1 MKTTSSVSIMT
12 TTPTV
17 INTNVNVIRIS
28 SCPRLKHALKVKKY
42 NICDIYFTYLF
53 LSAKKIEED
62 SPKYQILPY
71 ILLMIPVSIL
81 ICLLLLCVRLSY
93 VLISVKNKE
102 NEYDEVQEL
111 PQMPEM
117 QDNSR
122 GTLFEPK
129 KVNIL
134 ETSLQL
140 STVEEGEEDEEAE
153 ELDGIVVDT
162 TESNTEDG
170 KGIYHISLS

>member
-1 MKTTSSVSIMT
+1 
-12 TTPTV
+12 
-17 INTNVNVIRIS
+17 
-28 SCPRLKHALKVKKY
+28 
-42 NICDIYFTYLF
+42 
-53 LSAKKIEED
+53 
-62 SPKYQILPY
+62 
-71 ILLMIPVSIL
+71 MIPVSIL

-117 QDNSR
+117 RDNSR

-162 TESNTEDG
+162 IESNTEDG
-170 KGIYHISLS
+170 KGIYTTFFYLKYLIMEPF